1 MIDIIIVGLYLCAL
15 LVIGILKRNKGFNF
29 TTLSKIRDKA
39 KNNKFVLVATIFAS
53 SIGGGTT
60 FGISEKAFSETLVNT
75 YALLMA
81 LPIDILIALYIVPK
95 LARHY
100 GAESIGDIMSYHY
113 GKYGRYLGGISAILV
128 SIGLLSAQV
137 SVSGRI
143 FEYILNV
150 DYLYGVI
157 ISYGIVLVY
166 TTIGGLQ
173 SVLFTNLLQFL
184 AMIFAI
190 PVISIYGIHQIGF
203 FEFINA
209 IPKEK
214 IYFTANNE
222 LLPMS
227 IATAFAFALINLLP
241 TFIQRTT
248 LNKNSNITS
257 SAVLIKTAIYAVFL
271 IFVTLNGLIAYV
283 QYPEVKASIALVHL
297 IDHLI
302 PTGLQGLVVV
312 GLLAAVMST
321 ADSDLNVLSITL
333 VNDIIKPNISK
344 ISEHAMLI
352 IARIINVVIGSLSII
367 FAMCFSRVVDLV
379 IFVVGFWSPLILV
392 PLVLGLFDI
401 RISPKGLIT
410 SSILGAISFLGW
422 HLFFENMFYLRAILV
437 GTTINLI
444 TFLLFYLS
452 TSRTIKNIRH

>member
-29 TTLSKIRDKA
+29 TALSKIRDKA
-39 KNNKFVLVATIFAS
+39 KNNKFILVATIFAS

-60 FGISEKAFSETLVNT
+60 FGISEKAFSDTLVNT
-75 YALLMA
+75 YALLLA
-81 LPIDILIALYIVPK
+81 LPIDILIALYIVPR

-143 FEYILNV
+143 FEYILNI

-173 SVLFTNLLQFL
+173 SVLFTNVLQFL

-190 PVISIYGIHQIGF
+190 PVISIYGIYQIGF

-214 IYFTANNE
+214 IYFSTNSE

-283 QYPEVKASIALVHL
+283 QYPEVKATIALPYL

-333 VNDIIKPNISK
+333 VNDIIKPNLSK
-344 ISEHAMLI
+344 ISEHTMLI
-352 IARIINVVIGSLSII
+352 IARIINVVMGSLSII
-367 FAMCFSRVVDLV
+367 FALSFSRVVDLV

-401 RISPKGLIT
+401 KISAKGLIT
-410 SSILGAISFLGW
+410 SSFLGAISFLGW

-437 GTTINLI
+437 GTTVNLV
-444 TFLLFYLS
+444 TFLLFYYLA
-452 TSRTIKNIRH
+452 TRTVKNIRH